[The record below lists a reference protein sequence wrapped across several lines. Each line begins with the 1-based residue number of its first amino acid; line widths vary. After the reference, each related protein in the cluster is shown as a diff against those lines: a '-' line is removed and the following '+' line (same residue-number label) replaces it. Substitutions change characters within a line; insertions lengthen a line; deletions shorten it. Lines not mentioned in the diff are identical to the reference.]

1 MSKQIL
7 THERLT
13 SVLDYDPKTGVFKR
27 RKATA
32 VRGNVVGYARPDG
45 YYCVGID
52 RKKYLAHRLAWF
64 YVFGVW
70 PEHEIDHIDQNKL
83 NNRIA
88 NLRDATPSMN
98 QHNRGIPSRNS
109 TGYQGVSFEARTCKW
124 VAQIVA
130 QRKHYFLGRF
140 NSPAAAHE
148 AYLAAKRI
156 HHPTAPI

>member
-27 RKATA
+27 RKATT

-98 QHNRGIPSRNS
+98 QHNKKLMANNTSGFQGISWDTFN
-109 TGYQGVSFEARTCKW
+109 GKW
-124 VAQIVA
+124 VATIQA
-130 QRKHYFLGRF
+130 FKRSHFLGRF
-140 NSPAAAHE
+140 TTLAEARRVRESAKKSLHFAAT
-148 AYLAAKRI
+148 L
-156 HHPTAPI
+156 